1 MSRAKAYLRVST
13 TGQAEKGTSLIEQ
26 RERVET
32 YCRVHGHDL
41 VEVVEDRGVSG
52 GLSEGDAFAWE
63 SRPTVI
69 KLMDDA
75 ETGLYDVLVVAK
87 LDRLARD
94 HATQVV
100 LRRMLARHGVSI
112 HSTVETNGDSAEAR
126 LQANLLSS
134 VAEYERELIKSRLRL
149 GKARRKAEGRLVH
162 GRAAYGYMTNGG
174 HVSPHKAEAPVVK
187 LMFAMASRD
196 RRSPGRIA
204 KHLNAEGI
212 PPRAATQWTPITVR
226 QILRNDTYTGMRYGV
241 RGHEALVSRRA
252 FNEVQKLI
260 EARRKR

>member
-1 MSRAKAYLRVST
+1 MNRARAYIRVST
-13 TGQAEKGTSLIEQ
+13 SNQADRGSSLITQ
-26 RERVET
+26 RELVEA
-32 YCRVHGHDL
+32 YCREHGHDL
-41 VEVVEDRGVSG
+41 LDVVEDRGVSG

-63 SRPTVI
+63 SRPSVMQ
-69 KLMDDA
+69 LMADA
-75 ETGLYDVLVVAK
+75 EAGLYDVLVVAK

-112 HSTVETNGDSAEAR
+112 HSTAETNGDSAEAR

-162 GRAAYGYMTNGG
+162 GQAAYGYISSGG
-174 HVSPHKAEAPVVK
+174 IVSPHKAEAPVVK
-187 LMFAMASRD
+187 LMFQSASRD

-204 KHLNAEGI
+204 KLLNAEGI
-212 PPRAATQWTPITVR
+212 PPRSATQWTPITVR
-226 QILRNDTYTGMRYGV
+226 QILKNEAYTGVRYGV

-252 FNEVQKLI
+252 FNEVQRQMD
-260 EARRKR
+260 ARRKR